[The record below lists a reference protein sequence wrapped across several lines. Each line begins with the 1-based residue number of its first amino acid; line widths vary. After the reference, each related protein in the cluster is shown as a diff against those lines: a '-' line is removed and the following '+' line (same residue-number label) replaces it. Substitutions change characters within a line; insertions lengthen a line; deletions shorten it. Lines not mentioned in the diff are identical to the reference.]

1 MTKISSEQHEALLR
15 ELESKGKEIDETAR
29 HIQAIKNKLDNTEL
43 SEEFFWKLSQI
54 RWDLTASRD
63 EYTDAVAQWKQTQDN
78 LNSFPLRF
86 FPAPAEWLTNGI
98 NSLIGAQPVDYN
110 ALVQA
115 EKLYLTIYKDL
126 LYSTKAASRDFNDL
140 LKMLE
145 SKGISLP
152 EGSLGPIDEVET
164 TDEELAHRSSCA
176 P

>member
-1 MTKISSEQHEALLR
+1 
-15 ELESKGKEIDETAR
+15 
-29 HIQAIKNKLDNTEL
+29 
-43 SEEFFWKLSQI
+43 
-54 RWDLTASRD
+54 
-63 EYTDAVAQWKQTQDN
+63 
-78 LNSFPLRF
+78 
-86 FPAPAEWLTNGI
+86 
-98 NSLIGAQPVDYN
+98 
-110 ALVQA
+110 
-115 EKLYLTIYKDL
+115 LYLTIYKDL